1 MCCWSAKDGLDTLG
15 VKQCVNPGIQLVRV
29 GSQYPSMIGL
39 RNTVEALLKQ
49 PEQRFRLTFGLTP
62 SPALDASLFAFL
74 RQDRHHRLPLLIRR
88 PGQRPL
94 DRPAVD
100 RIVRSVDIDERTHQ
114 KSAPQ
119 PIVDRR
125 QHRRTL
131 PARAATNVY
140 LVFTKCTITS

>member
-62 SPALDASLFAFL
+62 SPVLDASLFAFL
-74 RQDRHHRLPLLIRR
+74 HLDRHHRLPLLIWR

-94 DRPAVD
+94 DRPAVTALY
-100 RIVRSVDIDERTHQ
+100 VS
-114 KSAPQ
+114 
-119 PIVDRR
+119 
-125 QHRRTL
+125 
-131 PARAATNVY
+131 
-140 LVFTKCTITS
+140 

>member
-15 VKQCVNPGIQLVRV
+15 VKQRVNPGIQLVRV

-39 RNTVEALLKQ
+39 RNTVEASFKQ
-49 PEQRFRLTFGLTP
+49 PEQRLSLTSSFTP

-94 DRPAVD
+94 DRPAVN

-114 KSAPQ
+114 KSATQ
-119 PIVDRR
+119 QIVDRR

-131 PARAATNVY
+131 PVRAATNVY